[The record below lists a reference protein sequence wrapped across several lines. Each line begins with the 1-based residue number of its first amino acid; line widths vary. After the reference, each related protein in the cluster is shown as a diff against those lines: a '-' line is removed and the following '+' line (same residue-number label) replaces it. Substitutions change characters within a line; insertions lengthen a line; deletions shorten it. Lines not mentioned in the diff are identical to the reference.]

1 MGGYLSERALAGLK
15 SYEYKPA
22 GYTIL
27 DTLHT
32 PFWNC
37 ESRSMDRSNE
47 APPTATAG
55 ALAPK
60 KTQTLTRPQNA
71 RSTNPKKQN

>member
-15 SYEYKPA
+15 SYEYKPS

-37 ESRSMDRSNE
+37 ESARSIARPTDADRS
-47 APPTATAG
+47 
-55 ALAPK
+55 K
-60 KTQTLTRPQNA
+60 
-71 RSTNPKKQN
+71 